1 MVVATSQQED
11 MALFTMGLLLL
22 SSRWWQRLKKTTREV
37 GELIVGLLLVRSW
50 WWHHLKK
57 AQDIGDF
64 RDRTHH
70 CGLHCGGSVVE
81 ALAAMSLTQLP

>member
-1 MVVATSQQED
+1 MVAASQED
-11 MALFTMGLLLL
+11 NKGG
-22 SSRWWQRLKKTTREV
+22 RR
-37 GELIVGLLLVRSW
+37 ELIVGLLLVRSW